1 LVLLNV
7 ANELDRCQR
16 LAQNGQWLLL
26 LLLPQVSMV
35 PGRRVLTKA
44 DYEQQKDTHKDA
56 TAICLW

>member
-1 LVLLNV
+1 MNWTDVSV
-7 ANELDRCQR
+7 C
-16 LAQNGQWLLL
+16 LAQNDQWVV

-35 PGRRVLTKA
+35 PGSRVLTKA